1 MTFGVQWEPLG
12 GTASGEE
19 GGAEQLVRIWGS
31 GGGAAAVPVSAVAFG
46 GGVGGG
52 FGPGCH
58 LPVVALRV
66 NLSTSRR
73 VSAHR

>member
-1 MTFGVQWEPLG
+1 M
-12 GTASGEE
+12 
-19 GGAEQLVRIWGS
+19 
-31 GGGAAAVPVSAVAFG
+31 SAVVFG

-52 FGPGCH
+52 FGPGCP

-73 VSAHR
+73 VSTRPKPNRATALGALVERGSRRAPSGRGILLGLGERARLDPP